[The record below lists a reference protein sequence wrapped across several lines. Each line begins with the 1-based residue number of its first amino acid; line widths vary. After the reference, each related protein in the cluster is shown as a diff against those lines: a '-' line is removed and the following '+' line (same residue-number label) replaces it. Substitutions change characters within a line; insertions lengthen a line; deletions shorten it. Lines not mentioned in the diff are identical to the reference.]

1 MKEKLIKFCNY
12 KHWKLNPVEL
22 YRSDSE
28 KRREEYRK
36 SRNGRDDFFWYIQTR
51 ELSQNTIDSFMN
63 KTVEPIQVQPQTGYQ
78 PNRNKTDRPVEVKN
92 EEEKPF

>member
-1 MKEKLIKFCNY
+1 
-12 KHWKLNPVEL
+12 
-22 YRSDSE
+22 
-28 KRREEYRK
+28 
-36 SRNGRDDFFWYIQTR
+36 
-51 ELSQNTIDSFMN
+51 MN